1 MNNTLEQYHQQRDA
15 LIGRKADHL
24 KPPTTYTRGA
34 IPLPDKRQ
42 GHRGSFA
49 LRVVL
54 TVVFFALWIFVF
66 MFGLMDWRV
75 K

>member
-1 MNNTLEQYHQQRDA
+1 MNNTLEEYHRLRDE

-42 GHRGSFA
+42 RYRHSFA

-54 TVVFFALWIFVF
+54 TVVFLALWLFVF
-66 MFGLMDWRV
+66 AYGVMDWS